1 MLTGVKFYGFIFAV
15 FYFIFFF
22 FLLELEVADQGPS
35 AKIKHCTIKVLQSI
49 QFSSFARES
58 YWLEFIF
65 CLIVIC
71 SS

>member
-15 FYFIFFF
+15 FYFLFF

-49 QFSSFARES
+49 QFSSVARES
-58 YWLEFIF
+58 YWLEFIL